1 MTVFERIKEIS
12 DKRGLSLRTVATK
25 AGLKSETAIYRYNQG
40 VTPRK
45 TTLMAIADVLGVS
58 VSYLLGEDD
67 TPEWAS
73 QKDTVDLQDFLNGN
87 LKVNMAYGGED
98 LTDEEIERLKI
109 AMTQIFW
116 DKRKQEK

>member
-1 MTVFERIKEIS
+1 MTALDKIKKLS
-12 DKRGLSLRTVATK
+12 KKRGLSLQTVADK
-25 AGLKSETAIYRYNQG
+25 AGMGVNSIYRWKTQ
-40 VTPRK
+40 TPK
-45 TTLMAIADVLGVS
+45 LDKLEAVAKVLGVS

-67 TPEWAS
+67 TPEWATE
-73 QKDTVDLQDFLNGN
+73 KDTLDLEDFLSGN